1 MTSLLC
7 QYVHYYMVAL
17 VVLPCLFP
25 VTRGKDT
32 PGVNYMYCPMSY
44 LYSKW
49 IDEYHS
55 NTPPHFDV

>member
-1 MTSLLC
+1 
-7 QYVHYYMVAL
+7 MVAL
-17 VVLPCLFP
+17 VVRPCLFP

-32 PGVNYMYCPMSY
+32 PGVYYMYYPMSY